1 MKSKIKGFV
10 FGMIIGLTFAATLV
24 FASSGLITKQLSYDN
39 IKIELDGKEIVPKDA
54 NGNYVEP
61 FTIDGTTYLPV
72 RAVSG
77 ALGLNVDWDDK
88 TNTVLLSTKKSEP
101 SSPVVSDEQAVKA
114 VKDYVD
120 ANRDAVLET
129 YKSDQYKIQI
139 EAKGT
144 SVVYK
149 YFYSDIDNLSDEQ
162 INELANNFKSQFDS
176 LNDVMDSTLELMKKE
191 EPAVSSI
198 IYEFYTISGK
208 LIYSC
213 EFK

>member
-88 TNTVLLSTKKSEP
+88 TNTVLLSTKQSEP
-101 SSPVVSDEQAVKA
+101 SSPVVSDEKAVKA

-120 ANRDAVLET
+120 ANRDAVLEM
-129 YKSDQYKIQI
+129 YKNDEHKIQI
-139 EAKGT
+139 ESKGT

-191 EPAVSSI
+191 EPAISSI

>member
-24 FASSGLITKQLSYDN
+24 LASSGLITKQLSYDN

-88 TNTVLLSTKKSEP
+88 TNTVLLSTQPPKP
-101 SSPVVSDEQAVKA
+101 AVPDVSDEQAVKA
-114 VKDYVD
+114 VKDYID
-120 ANRDAVLET
+120 ANRDVVLEMN
-129 YKSDQYKIQI
+129 KSDQYKLQL

-149 YFYSDIDNLSDEQ
+149 YFYSDVDNLSNEELDEF
-162 INELANNFKSQFDS
+162 ASAFKSQFDS
-176 LNDVMDSTLELMKKE
+176 LNDVMDATLELMKKE

-198 IYEFYTISGK
+198 IYEFYTTSGK

>member
-88 TNTVLLSTKKSEP
+88 TNTVLLSTKQSEP
-101 SSPVVSDEQAVKA
+101 SSPVVSDEKAVKA

-129 YKSDQYKIQI
+129 YKSDQYKIQL

-162 INELANNFKSQFDS
+162 INEMSSAFKSQFES
-176 LNDVMDSTLELMKKE
+176 MNDVMDATLELMKKE

-198 IYEFYTISGK
+198 IYEFYTTSGK

>member
-10 FGMIIGLTFAATLV
+10 FGMIIGLTLVATLV

-88 TNTVLLSTKKSEP
+88 TNTVLLSTKQSKPSAPAVSE
-101 SSPVVSDEQAVKA
+101 EEAIQA
-114 VKDYVD
+114 VKDYV
-120 ANRDAVLET
+120 ET
-129 YKSDQYKIQI
+129 TRYAMGDSVGNDQFSVDI
-139 EAKGT
+139 EARGT
-144 SVVYK
+144 VVVYK
-149 YFYSDIDNLSDEQ
+149 YTFKNLYDITQEEKEIIVETFENQKQEYDET
-162 INELANNFKSQFDS
+162 LANS
-176 LNDVMDSTLELMKKE
+176 LKLIQSI
-191 EPAVSSI
+191 EPNVSGL
-198 IYEFYTISGK
+198 IYEYLETDGDLLFS
-208 LIYSC
+208 L
-213 EFK
+213 EVE